1 MLSSA
6 ALVPDIQPRA
16 VLDFW
21 FSPSGDSITTQT
33 LHRPWLGLGPDW
45 DSEVSRLFGPAL
57 TKALAGGLKDWESES
72 ESRLALIILLDQ
84 LPRHAWRGQ
93 VQSLAGDER
102 AIRLARSGWRRGY
115 FEPLSGE
122 QKIAV
127 LMPLLR
133 SESLNDQ
140 DLAAEFLS
148 QLPPSPKQ
156 AQCLRLNAL
165 QTDQLQRF
173 DRLTLRNEL
182 LGRADTLAETQWL
195 AGQDLPEW
203 NAG

>member
-1 MLSSA
+1 MRHETSI
-6 ALVPDIQPRA
+6 PT
-16 VLDFW
+16 VLTFW
-21 FSPSGDSITTQT
+21 FDETEPKQWFVKDASFDDQIKTRFEPLIK
-33 LHRPWLGLGPDW
+33 R
-45 DSEVSRLFGPAL
+45 
-57 TKALAGGLKDWESES
+57 ALAGQLDSWSETA
-72 ESRLALIILLDQ
+72 ECNLALIILLDQ

-102 AIRLARSGWRRGY
+102 AIRLALSGWRRGY

-133 SESLNDQ
+133 SEFLSDQ
-140 DLAAEFLS
+140 ELAAELLS
-148 QLPPSPKQ
+148 QLPPSPEQ

-173 DRLTLRNEL
+173 ERLALRNEL

-195 AGQDLPEW
+195 AGQDLSEW